1 MRSSLAAAV
10 QRRSPQPGTCRAC
23 AMVADEREALASHAE
38 IGYRLGMSSVPL
50 AADRALALAL
60 IPGGLLLLL
69 RPARR

>member
-1 MRSSLAAAV
+1 
-10 QRRSPQPGTCRAC
+10 
-23 AMVADEREALASHAE
+23 MVADEREALASHAE
-38 IGYRLGMSSVPL
+38 IGYPLGMSSVPL